1 MKIIKATKLVSEI
14 NKKLQKTINETT
26 KEENKLIY
34 INRILLV
41 IFDTINKI
49 NSLKEK
55 KKDRTKNILKYID
68 NFEIIG
74 LSFSTLLAI
83 TNTFAIEIVAIS
95 ELTFFLLTFTTKSI
109 IKINSKLTNKILDK
123 NIDNLYKLMKQC
135 KEENDKLLPNKIN
148 KKEITPQTKIN
159 TIKYTNNGNLVKR
172 LKK

>member
-14 NKKLQKTINETT
+14 NKNLQKTINETT

-49 NSLKEK
+49 NSLKEE
-55 KKDRTKNILKYID
+55 KKDRTKNILKNID

-109 IKINSKLTNKILDK
+109 IKINNWNNMHCSVNVLNSESLSNTSIMSKSNCSTCFVCFSSKTL
-123 NIDNLYKLMKQC
+123 
-135 KEENDKLLPNKIN
+135 E
-148 KKEITPQTKIN
+148 
-159 TIKYTNNGNLVKR
+159 G
-172 LKK
+172 